1 MNLCEVDGMK
11 HQNEKE
17 DNSNEL
23 KATQEPELERQRN
36 SILEKIA
43 EMVRKQKNKTRS
55 SQVIQTIDFAIK
67 SFSST
72 HVM

>member
-1 MNLCEVDGMK
+1 MK

-43 EMVRKQKNKTRS
+43 EMVRKQKRQNKIES
-55 SQVIQTIDFAIK
+55 SDPND
-67 SFSST
+67 
-72 HVM
+72 